1 MYRHFKNIKFRKEK
15 NMTKNLFLRL
25 MSALLCICFM
35 IPMFAGCAA
44 KDKQPDTTA
53 ASAEDV
59 LSLENVDP
67 ETLEQL
73 VDGYDP
79 ESDDLSAERSASG
92 EVSLAGTVLTINGEE
107 VSFSNSKLVEYTKI
121 SPNKNDP
128 YKKTTHR
135 THKIDTITI
144 HCMAGQLS
152 LELCG
157 NVFADADAKASSNY
171 GIDKDGRIG
180 MYVEEKD
187 RSWCSSNSENDNRAV
202 TIEVASDSSE
212 PYKVNDAAYKSL
224 IKLVADICQR
234 NEIKKLVWSADK
246 YTRITHQKDANMTVH
261 RDFAN
266 KSCPGDYLYSR
277 MGDIAKKVNAILS
290 QNAGTKTSTT
300 KSEFPYMV
308 KIKAKMTD
316 VRKGAG
322 TEYDIVTTVKK
333 GEVYTIV
340 EEQKV
345 NSGTWG
351 KLKNDIGWINLKDT
365 EKVK

>member
-224 IKLVADICQR
+224 IRLVADICQR
-234 NEIKKLVWSADK
+234 NNIERLTWSTDK
-246 YTRITHQKDANMTVH
+246 ATRIQHKDGVNMTVH

-277 MGDIAKKVNAILS
+277 MGEIAKKVNAILK
-290 QNAGTKTSTT
+290 QKASTT
-300 KSEFPYMV
+300 TVKSEFPYMI

-340 EEQKV
+340 EEQQV
-345 NSGTWG
+345 NNETWG
-351 KLKNDIGWINLKDT
+351 KLKNDVGWINLKDT

>member
-1 MYRHFKNIKFRKEK
+1 MK
-15 NMTKNLFLRL
+15 KNLLLRL
-25 MSALLCICFM
+25 MSAMLCVCLLAGTL
-35 IPMFAGCAA
+35 AGCSGN
-44 KDKQPDTTA
+44 KSETDTSNEKNIDV
-53 ASAEDV
+53 SAE
-59 LSLENVDP
+59 EYAG
-67 ETLEQL
+67 L

-92 EVSLAGTVLTINGEE
+92 EVSLAGTVLTLNGEE

-212 PYKVNDAAYKSL
+212 PYKINDAAYKSL
-224 IKLVADICQR
+224 IRLVADICQR
-234 NEIKKLVWSADK
+234 NNIERLIWSTDK
-246 YTRITHQKDANMTVH
+246 ATRIQHKNGVNMTVH

-277 MGDIAKKVNAILS
+277 MGEIAKKVNAILK
-290 QNAGTKTSTT
+290 QKAATT
-300 KSEFPYMV
+300 TIKSEFPYMV

-340 EEQKV
+340 EEQQV
-345 NSGTWG
+345 NNETWG
-351 KLKNDIGWINLKDT
+351 KLKNDVGWINLKDT

>member
-1 MYRHFKNIKFRKEK
+1 
-15 NMTKNLFLRL
+15 MTKSLFFRL
-25 MSALLCICFM
+25 MSALLCVCLLAGT
-35 IPMFAGCAA
+35 FAGCSGNKA
-44 KDKQPDTTA
+44 KTDTPSGEA
-53 ASAEDV
+53 IDV
-59 LSLENVDP
+59 RADEYAG
-67 ETLEQL
+67 L

-79 ESDDLSAERSASG
+79 EEDDLDAERSASD
-92 EVSLAGTVLTINGEE
+92 EASLAGTVLTLNGEK
-107 VSFSNSKLVEYTKI
+107 VSFSNSSLVEHTRL

-128 YKKTTHR
+128 EHNITHR

-152 LELCG
+152 VYTCG
-157 NVFADADAKASSNY
+157 NVFADKDAKASSNY

-187 RSWCSSNSENDNRAV
+187 RSWCSSNSANDNRAV

-224 IKLVADICQR
+224 IRLVADICQR
-234 NEIKKLVWSADK
+234 NNIERLTWSTDK
-246 YTRITHQKDANMTVH
+246 ATRIQHKDGVNMTVH

-277 MGDIAKKVNAILS
+277 MGEIAKRVNAILK
-290 QNAGTKTSTT
+290 QKASTT
-300 KSEFPYMV
+300 TTVKSEFPYMI

-345 NSGTWG
+345 NSETWG
-351 KLKNDIGWINLKDT
+351 KLKSDVGWINLKDT
-365 EKVK
+365 ERVD